1 MRGKDMKMK
10 NLVKTFV
17 LAFGTLAS
25 ALAVEAGDIF
35 SIEPVSGSC
44 EPASAL
50 KSGQKLQFMM
60 RLLARDWEADA
71 PGAWEEVFS
80 SECVCYGGDG
90 RTGGVRRTAQSADG
104 KHRLTIPIPAHSVQF
119 FEPVSG

>member
-44 EPASAL
+44 EPSSAL
-50 KSGQKLQFMM
+50 KSGK
-60 RLLARDWEADA
+60 
-71 PGAWEEVFS
+71 
-80 SECVCYGGDG
+80 
-90 RTGGVRRTAQSADG
+90 
-104 KHRLTIPIPAHSVQF
+104 
-119 FEPVSG
+119 